1 MLLSFIS
8 FFFKIYAFFIITSL
22 VIRTLFF
29 LIFFMT
35 DIIKLGYIYYWN
47 HVPLHYVMY
56 KVVQLIHT
64 YNTKH
69 PTRQINPEI
78 WYIDN
83 YVPYHTIQEIKDIHM
98 SNGYFRTLCIQHGVN
113 ERILLLIERL
123 NEQVSLLIEQLNETR
138 TTNRGNLI
146 IRYTKTKTTHHNYV
160 IKPIHRRSA
169 N

>member
-1 MLLSFIS
+1 MPFIV
-8 FFFKIYAFFIITSL
+8 FI
-22 VIRTLFF
+22 
-29 LIFFMT
+29 T
-35 DIIKLGYIYYWN
+35 DIIKWGCIYYWN
-47 HVPLHYVMY
+47 HEYYWNNVPLHYVMY
-56 KVVQLIHT
+56 KVVQLINI
-64 YNTKH
+64 YNRRH
-69 PTRQINPEI
+69 PTRQINPEL

-83 YVPYHTIQEIKDIHM
+83 YIPYHTIQEIKDIHM
-98 SNGYFRTLCIQHGVN
+98 SNGYFRTLCIQHGIN

-123 NEQVSLLIEQLNETR
+123 NERVSLFIEQLNETR